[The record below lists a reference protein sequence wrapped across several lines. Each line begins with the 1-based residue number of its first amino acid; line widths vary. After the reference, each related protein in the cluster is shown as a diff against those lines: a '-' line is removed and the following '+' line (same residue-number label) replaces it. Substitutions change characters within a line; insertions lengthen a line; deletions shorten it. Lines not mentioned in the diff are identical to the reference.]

1 MNIRAGAGSKISI
14 AWGNGR
20 ITTHSFDTET
30 EMRFI
35 NDYFPGR
42 SKPPQGRWFQVEI
55 SAENQDCRIIGF
67 YMGGDMNNNNLD
79 VSNCP
84 ELEELYYFEYNIDE
98 TYNLDLSRNVALK
111 YLNCARNGIASLDL
125 SHCTELEVL
134 DCYGNCLT
142 SLDLSRNTALVEL
155 KCGGN
160 RLSHLWLKNN
170 HLLEQLYCEFN
181 EMKRIYIDCLP
192 KLRVAEFEVCNQIND
207 ATKRQIQEIIAENNA
222 EE

>member
-1 MNIRAGAGSKISI
+1 
-14 AWGNGR
+14 
-20 ITTHSFDTET
+20 
-30 EMRFI
+30 
-35 NDYFPGR
+35 
-42 SKPPQGRWFQVEI
+42 VE
-55 SAENQDCRIIGF
+55 R
-67 YMGGDMNNNNLD
+67 
-79 VSNCP
+79 
-84 ELEELYYFEYNIDE
+84 
-98 TYNLDLSRNVALK
+98 
-111 YLNCARNGIASLDL
+111 
-125 SHCTELEVL
+125 
-134 DCYGNCLT
+134 
-142 SLDLSRNTALVEL
+142 